1 MKNTKK
7 DSPTKKYL
15 SYEHEIHD
23 NIVKTARYLSAQ
35 LEDKLKQFDLDLP
48 LFNILRIIQ
57 SRSDQVINIK
67 EIQQG
72 MMHKMA
78 NTSRLIRVL
87 EDRQLIERRPSK
99 EDKRVVNVYM
109 TEKGNF
115 VMNELDD
122 LTNQFYIN
130 EFSELSKSDL
140 DKFNVVLQK
149 LLNVEP

>member
-1 MKNTKK
+1 MKNTKE
-7 DSPTKKYL
+7 DLPEKKHL
-15 SYEHEIHD
+15 SYEHETHD
-23 NIVKTARYLSAQ
+23 NVVKTARHLNAQ

-57 SRSDQVINIK
+57 SKSEKVINIK

-99 EDKRVVNVYM
+99 EDKRVVNVYL
-109 TEKGNF
+109 TEKGTF

-122 LTNQFYIN
+122 LTSEFYIN
-130 EFSELSKSDL
+130 EFSALSKSEL
-140 DKFNVVLQK
+140 DSFNVMLGK
-149 LLNVEP
+149 LWDNVS